1 MTAVGC
7 CHEYDSREEPSKGIF
22 ASGTACPKA
31 AKQWHTPR
39 HQRSCNATQPH
50 LDPKTKKA
58 TGKRLPT
65 AAMQAGIVDSL
76 WTFSD
81 LYDTVMG

>member
-1 MTAVGC
+1 MHVANYNFC
-7 CHEYDSREEPSKGIF
+7 WQS
-22 ASGTACPKA
+22 A
-31 AKQWHTPR
+31 
-39 HQRSCNATQPH
+39 H